1 MKWQQVETTL
11 RATLIPSLL
20 LAFEKEYEMRQML
33 AESDDGMRWKVR
45 GPPSLVLAHLSAS
58 QKVRLDGIIFPKLA
72 QNVNR

>member
-1 MKWQQVETTL
+1 VETTL

-45 GPPSLVLAHLSAS
+45 EPPSLWSWLTSPPLR
-58 QKVRLDGIIFPKLA
+58 K
-72 QNVNR
+72 